1 MNIAVTGGSGRLG
14 RVLIDQLL
22 EHGHTVRS
30 LDRVTPPES
39 QAARLALPSPSPLSF
54 TDVDMNNLDALMEAV
69 RGVDAIIHLA
79 AFPGPFG
86 HPPGLV
92 YSNNTII
99 SHNVLNAASMLDIRK
114 ICMASSINAIGH
126 LASKEGRYDYFPVD
140 ERHPSY
146 NEDDYSLSKWV
157 LEQQGDSFARRNHD
171 LTISS
176 LRFSGLP
183 DEPVTP
189 NEDPLTTKE
198 EGRARGLWSWTLIS
212 EAARACELA
221 IKADF
226 KGHEVF
232 YIVAPRT
239 SSAHPS
245 LELVQHAYPEVP
257 ITGDISGHRALFD
270 SSKAGRMLGWVHA
283 DV

>member
-1 MNIAVTGGSGRLG
+1 MHIAVTGGSGRLG

-30 LDRVTPPES
+30 IDRVPPTEAQS
-39 QAARLALPSPSPLSF
+39 ALLALPSPPLSF
-54 TDVDMNNLDALMEAV
+54 TDVDMNVLDNVVEAI
-69 RGVDAIIHLA
+69 RGVDAVIHLA
-79 AFPGPFG
+79 AFPGPHG

-92 YSNNTII
+92 YNNNTII

-176 LRFSGLP
+176 MRFSGLP
-183 DEPVTP
+183 DTPVVP
-189 NEDPLTTKE
+189 DDSPLETKE
-198 EGRARGLWSWTLIS
+198 AGRPRGLWSWTLIS

-221 IKADF
+221 VKADF

-232 YIVAPRT
+232 YITAPRT
-239 SSAHPS
+239 SSSHLS
-245 LELVQHAYPEVP
+245 VDLVKHAYPEVP
-257 ITGDISGHRALFD
+257 IRGDISGHRSLFD
-270 SSKAGRMLGWVHA
+270 SSKAGRLLGWFHA